1 MAGIYGNLLKNSE
14 EKEIYK
20 NFYNAGVPDRIQEEI
35 KFGKFR
41 FGRSVLNK
49 FQEDRFLFENEEFI
63 ICFEGINYSAI
74 KTPEDFIKNYRKK
87 GKNFV
92 SDLKGSFSGFIF
104 SKSSQEIILF
114 NDFLS
119 TRVLYYYFDPEM
131 GFAFSSEMHVLS
143 RMLRN
148 SGISLSYDYDG
159 IYAVAL
165 YGQSFY
171 DFTTVKEIKR
181 MDYGSVL
188 SFDLSGNT
196 LKQEAYYR
204 FQREENQVDLS
215 EFIDEMDRLFL
226 NAIEEEWEKDRSYN
240 YSHFGLISGGMDSRV
255 NMMLAKSLGFEKIH
269 SYTYGDPNSSD
280 IKIAQQIASDNFSSH
295 LQFNLYNGKFFTE
308 NILENYVKPT
318 DGLTYFTANAVIY
331 NAFKPLDFS
340 GFGLVHSGQLGD
352 TATGSF
358 TEAGFNFEA
367 NLDKIGITGFV
378 KQKHLLPKL
387 SFLKK
392 IVEQYNHTDKDL
404 FTFEQ
409 RQINGTLMGDK
420 IFSNFIDI
428 ASPFYDREFVDL
440 MLSLPAKYKLNQRIY
455 FEWLKVKHPQILNYK
470 WDKIGLKPN
479 SNFNMK
485 YGRILKRYT
494 NGGRKYLGLPYDSMS
509 PVNIWLQRD
518 PVILQEFDILF
529 EETISLIQDNELKK
543 DLREIYN
550 DDTFEFRNRFSVLTA
565 LLGIKMH
572 FYE

>member
-1 MAGIYGNLLKNSE
+1 
-14 EKEIYK
+14 
-20 NFYNAGVPDRIQEEI
+20 
-35 KFGKFR
+35 
-41 FGRSVLNK
+41 
-49 FQEDRFLFENEEFI
+49 
-63 ICFEGINYSAI
+63 
-74 KTPEDFIKNYRKK
+74 
-87 GKNFV
+87 
-92 SDLKGSFSGFIF
+92 
-104 SKSSQEIILF
+104 
-114 NDFLS
+114 
-119 TRVLYYYFDPEM
+119 
-131 GFAFSSEMHVLS
+131 
-143 RMLRN
+143 
-148 SGISLSYDYDG
+148 
-159 IYAVAL
+159 
-165 YGQSFY
+165 
-171 DFTTVKEIKR
+171 
-181 MDYGSVL
+181 
-188 SFDLSGNT
+188 
-196 LKQEAYYR
+196 
-204 FQREENQVDLS
+204 
-215 EFIDEMDRLFL
+215 
-226 NAIEEEWEKDRSYN
+226 
-240 YSHFGLISGGMDSRV
+240 MDSRV